1 MSTAPPPGPSV
12 SNSRPSAVSNGNAFY
27 TFYQLSSGSTN
38 ELCVTTF
45 DGSKWFSN
53 TLTGSG
59 GVGNLSPQ
67 ANSVVHSI
75 LVGSV
80 VCVVFQAN
88 SNSLVVLCND
98 GTNWAQRT
106 TYVGGNTINNF
117 CLYTDGTYLYMVTNE
132 SGTLYTNRL
141 NNSTFD
147 QKTKVNGQSH
157 PALAT
162 NAPAAATNSSLSAGY
177 YAPGYLHIAYT
188 TSFQGNV
195 TYDVYQATATTWSY
209 TAINSDAQ
217 GVALSVNF
225 FNFNGNFYAAL
236 CDDFGFINVYQFI
249 NGQALPWSR
258 VFQSPQDF
266 SQSAEGTIS
275 VGVVNGGVFI
285 SYRASDNSLRILY
298 SFDAATWYFANM
310 TGGITPVLTGQP
322 SMNSSPSVAIW
333 NNFVY
338 HAIYVTNDNR
348 VYDVFWAW
356 GWNGAELYPKQPGAT
371 TQMTSLETKADVKMF

>member
-12 SNSRPSAVSNGNAFY
+12 SSTKPTSVANGTSFY
-27 TFYQLSSGSTN
+27 TFYLLTSGSSN
-38 ELCVTTF
+38 QLCVTTF
-45 DGSKWFSN
+45 DGTRWYPN
-53 TLTGSG
+53 TLTGPG
-59 GVGNLSPQ
+59 TGNSISPQ
-67 ANSVVHSI
+67 LNSIIHSI
-75 LVGSV
+75 LVGSAVYV
-80 VCVVFQAN
+80 VYQ
-88 SNSLVVLCND
+88 SGSSGLVVLTFN
-98 GTNWAQRT
+98 GTLWVQAA
-106 TYVGGNTINNF
+106 TYTATDTIYNF
-117 CLYTDGTYLYMVTNE
+117 CLYTDGSYMYMVTNE
-132 SGTLYTNRL
+132 NGTLYTNRL
-141 NNSTFD
+141 NGSAFD
-147 QKTKVNGQSH
+147 TKTKVNGQSH

-177 YAPGYLHIAYT
+177 YAPGYLHIAYS

-195 TYDVYQATATTWSY
+195 TFDVYQATATTWSY
-209 TAINSDAQ
+209 TGINGDAQ

-322 SMNSSPSVAIW
+322 AMNSSPGVAIW

-356 GWNGAELYPKQPGAT
+356 GWNGAELYPKQPGAAA
-371 TQMTSLETKADVKMF
+371 QMTSLETKADVKMF